1 MTMDMIGIQY
11 NAKLQRLVKQV
22 KASIDKEIMPLVRQ
36 LAPEYTQDSVA
47 TTDAWSDLIMNAMS
61 YLFSRWRS
69 EGVSGGANRI
79 AGEFVQSALKKSERD
94 LKKSAGIDV
103 FSGSK
108 TMQDYLHASAQQNAQ
123 LITSIPAKYLEEVQT
138 LVMANMRSGM
148 RPGYIEKALQEQF
161 GVTQRRA
168 KMIARD
174 QTSKIQ
180 GELAEKQQKDAGF
193 EYFQW
198 IDSDDS
204 RVRHRHS
211 EIANKVTAYGTG
223 IYRWDDLPLSS
234 DGVPIKPGSDYQCR
248 CIARPVIARE
258 VKANQDAGKTAPGV
272 YR

>member
-1 MTMDMIGIQY
+1 MDMIGIQY

-22 KASIDKEIMPLVRQ
+22 KASIDKELKPLIRQ
-36 LAPEYTQDSVA
+36 LAHEYTQDAVA
-47 TTDAWSDLIMNAMS
+47 TTDAWSDLILNAIS
-61 YLFSRWRS
+61 FLTSRWQS
-69 EGVSGGANRI
+69 PAVQAAGSRI

-108 TMQDYLHASAQQNAQ
+108 AMQDYLHASAQQNAQ
-123 LITSIPAKYLEEVQT
+123 LIKSIPVKYLEEVQT

-148 RPGYIEKALQEQF
+148 RPSYIEKALQEQF

-180 GELAEKQQKDAGF
+180 GELAEKQQRDAGF

-204 RVRHRHS
+204 RVRHRHH
-211 EIANKVTAYGTG
+211 EIANKVTAYGKG
-223 IYRWDDLPLSS
+223 IYRWDDLPLSD
-234 DGVPIKPGSDYQCR
+234 DGKPIKPGSDYQCR
-248 CIARPVIARE
+248 CIARPVSARE
-258 VKANQDAGKTAPGV
+258 VKANQDAGRTAPGV

>member
-1 MTMDMIGIQY
+1 MDMIGIQY

-22 KASIDKEIMPLVRQ
+22 KASINKEIMPLVRQ
-36 LAPEYTQDSVA
+36 LAPEYTQDAVA

-61 YLFSRWRS
+61 HLFSRWRS

-180 GELAEKQQKDAGF
+180 GELAEKQQKEAGF
-193 EYFQW
+193 SYFQW

-211 EIANKVTAYGTG
+211 EIANKVTAYGKG

-248 CIARPVIARE
+248 CIARPVSARE
-258 VKANQDAGKTAPGV
+258 VKANQDAGKTKPGV